1 MADCEG
7 IGSQSLSGGSG
18 GYETALIRSGPI
30 LAETKSASWNNFAAC
45 SLPDFARV
53 RAVTR
58 WETMRLPL
66 LLLSSFALLLAAASD
81 LPPNASDFPL
91 AQLHTL
97 AATALSAGRSASAL
111 EIYDHILT
119 TRSPDDFATLYK
131 RATVRLATG
140 ALSKAKD
147 GFHEVLKLKPF
158 DQAHLQLARIHAKL
172 GELDNAKLEVDAFLK
187 MGTKSADKGALEL
200 VSVPS

>member
-1 MADCEG
+1 MEFIRRLISARTRSVSPRG
-7 IGSQSLSGGSG
+7 VLRAMRISLLFLGSL
-18 GYETALIRSGPI
+18 T
-30 LAETKSASWNNFAAC
+30 
-45 SLPDFARV
+45 
-53 RAVTR
+53 
-58 WETMRLPL
+58 
-66 LLLSSFALLLAAASD
+66 LLLATASD

-91 AQLHTL
+91 SQLHSL

-111 EIYDHILT
+111 EIYDHIL

-147 GFHEVLKLKPF
+147 AFHEVLKLKPF

-172 GELDNAKLEVDAFLK
+172 GELDSAKLEVDVFLK
-187 MGTKSADKGALEL
+187 MGTNSADKVALEL
-200 VSVPS
+200 VSAHTQSLRSIESS